1 MFKKKLYSA
10 LLLLLTLCFSLQ
22 ILQDHAHALGEGC
35 NLSGCTCTN
44 CSWKYLYVS
53 TSADYHATHIA
64 CTTCS
69 AAYGV
74 STDPHTFSGDT
85 CTLCGYTRS
94 GSGGGDTSCSHGR
107 YSYNCEYYNSSY
119 HYVSKVCR
127 DCGEE
132 VDYFRENHSLRDSF
146 SQYNDSYHNYE
157 SYCTECN
164 ETIDS
169 SREAHN
175 WSYDYRSYSSTEHR
189 VDMTCRD
196 CDYSTTN
203 YENHRD
209 SNGDGR
215 CDD

>member
-157 SYCTECN
+157 SY
-164 ETIDS
+164 
-169 SREAHN
+169 
-175 WSYDYRSYSSTEHR
+175 
-189 VDMTCRD
+189 
-196 CDYSTTN
+196 
-203 YENHRD
+203 
-209 SNGDGR
+209 
-215 CDD
+215 